1 MKAKILGDMFCA
13 LKWKH
18 SSIQKELCPHNFK
31 AFLGAKLVAVVA
43 REEEE
48 KLFMKDKASKMEPVN
63 IVNYGDMTMVFSYVQ
78 GVMRKPEQ
86 L

>member
-1 MKAKILGDMFCA
+1 METFIHPKGIVPSQLQSVFGGKIGC
-13 LKWKH
+13 
-18 SSIQKELCPHNFK
+18 S
-31 AFLGAKLVAVVA
+31 VA

-78 GVMRKPEQ
+78 SVMRKPEQ